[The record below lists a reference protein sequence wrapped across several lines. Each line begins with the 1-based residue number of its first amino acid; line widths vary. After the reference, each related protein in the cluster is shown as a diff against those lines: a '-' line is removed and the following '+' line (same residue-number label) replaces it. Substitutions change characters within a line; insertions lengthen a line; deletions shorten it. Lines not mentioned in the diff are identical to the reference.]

1 MAKNINVLDLGH
13 LWAVGKR
20 VWSSEETSKP
30 ASWEV
35 LHRWQRLKTEMRG
48 WKEGSKRL
56 ERRSESKEKPRKKKL
71 Q

>member
-1 MAKNINVLDLGH
+1 M
-13 LWAVGKR
+13 
-20 VWSSEETSKP
+20 WSSEETSKP

-35 LHRWQRLKTEMRG
+35 LHRWQWLKTEMRD

-71 Q
+71 QRDKGGKGSEERTMSM